1 MYVWSSDLYVL
12 MYKINLCVYL
22 SVKPRKIYHVD
33 NKALSYL
40 ILSYDMQSFCYVF
53 RPMCDILLITD
64 KRDRTIQPLRKLLR
78 GLREARATIYGG

>member
-1 MYVWSSDLYVL
+1 MYVLSSDVYVL
-12 MYKINLCVYL
+12 IYTINLCIYL

-33 NKALSYL
+33 NKVSSYL
-40 ILSYDMQSFCYVF
+40 ILSYDVQSLCYVF